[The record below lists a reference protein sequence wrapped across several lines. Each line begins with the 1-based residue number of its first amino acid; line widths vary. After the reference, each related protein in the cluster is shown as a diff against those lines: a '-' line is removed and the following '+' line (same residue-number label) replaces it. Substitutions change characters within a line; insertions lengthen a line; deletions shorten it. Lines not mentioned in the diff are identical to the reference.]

1 MRKTIRTAVAV
12 GLLFAPTT
20 IAAGSAGAVPT
31 PQEAAVVDVNTIT
44 FVPGLPRLRTTVEKD
59 GLIVTNGEKGLV
71 QLRGRPD
78 DVTDLRAI
86 AEKVLRNRPQ
96 VDEKARIYNGTAVDA
111 TILAADGTVLYA
123 NVNNPEPRGW
133 PALARLNADL
143 AKRIAAIPGPR
154 TPWVV
159 PR

>member
-1 MRKTIRTAVAV
+1 MLASS
-12 GLLFAPTT
+12 TT
-20 IAAGSAGAVPT
+20 VTGSVSAVPT
-31 PQEAAVVDVNTIT
+31 PQEAAVVDVNTIM
-44 FVPGLPRLRTTVEKD
+44 FVPGLPHLRATVEKD

-86 AEKVLRNRPQ
+86 AENVLRNRPQ
-96 VDEKARIYNGTAVDA
+96 VDEKASIHDGTAVDA
-111 TILAADGTVLYA
+111 TVLAADGTVLYA
-123 NVNNPEPRGW
+123 NVNNPAPRGW

-154 TPWVV
+154 TPWVA